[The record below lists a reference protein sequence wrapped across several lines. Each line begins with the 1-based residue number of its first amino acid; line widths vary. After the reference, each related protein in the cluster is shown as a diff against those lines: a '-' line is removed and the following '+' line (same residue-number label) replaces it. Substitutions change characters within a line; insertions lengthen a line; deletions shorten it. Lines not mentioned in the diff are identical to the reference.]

1 MRTFN
6 IDLYLYS
13 ELSEKAKENAL
24 NWWQETYFEYVECF
38 NAQEICDS
46 MIKCIEAAGL
56 KILDWE
62 VGRCR
67 GSYVVIDKFDGGN
80 LVGKRAWA
88 WIENNLFSQ
97 FRIPYIGDRR
107 KAVSKYGKYYR
118 AGMITP
124 CPFTGYCFDE
134 ELIDA
139 LKERILKGDTIRGA
153 FEYLAYV
160 ASKAI
165 EREWEEQLSEPYFA
179 DHADA
184 NNFEFTIDGH
194 FWKGV

>member
-1 MRTFN
+1 MSALPSMGLASGIRKDPDGRRPLGAPAPPASRGGILNPMESVMPSHDLVTVVTAEIGDRTVN
-6 IDLYLYS
+6 AVNARDLHAFL
-13 ELSEKAKENAL
+13 
-24 NWWQETYFEYVECF
+24 
-38 NAQEICDS
+38 
-46 MIKCIEAAGL
+46 
-56 KILDWE
+56 E
-62 VGRCR
+62 VGRDF
-67 GSYVVIDKFDGGN
+67 SN
-80 LVGKRAWA
+80 

>member
-1 MRTFN
+1 MRTLN
-6 IDLYLYS
+6 IDLYSYS
-13 ELSEKAKENAL
+13 ELSEEAKEVAL
-24 NWWQETYFEYVECF
+24 KQWQNNSE
-38 NAQEICDS
+38 EISWMDEIVDS
-46 MIKCIEAAGL
+46 LKSCISKAGL
-56 KILDWE
+56 HLKDWE
-62 VGRCR
+62 IGPESYR
-67 GSYVVIDKFDGGN
+67 SYVTISKFDGED
-80 LVGKRAWA
+80 LEGKRAWA

-139 LKERILKGDTIRGA
+139 LKERILKGDTIREA
-153 FEYLAYV
+153 FEHLAYV

-179 DHADA
+179 DYADA
-184 NNFEFTIDGH
+184 NKFEFTIDGK